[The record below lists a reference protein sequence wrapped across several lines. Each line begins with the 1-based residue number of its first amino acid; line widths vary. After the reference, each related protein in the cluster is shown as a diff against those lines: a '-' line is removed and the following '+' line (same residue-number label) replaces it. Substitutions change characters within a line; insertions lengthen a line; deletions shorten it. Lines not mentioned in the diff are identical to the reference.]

1 MVWWVWL
8 LVGLGLL
15 GFEILTPGGFFVLF
29 FGCGALAVGVLAG
42 SGLLQSAWTQWLT
55 FSILSIASLLLFRG
69 PLLRRF
75 QSQRAGSQPVD
86 SLLGETAVT
95 MEEIGAGAI
104 GKVELRG
111 ASWNARN
118 LESATLP
125 RGRRVRVEQVQGLT
139 LSVRSE

>member
-1 MVWWVWL
+1 MLWWLWVL
-8 LVGLGLL
+8 LGLGLL
-15 GFEILTPGGFFVLF
+15 GLEIVTPGGFFVLF
-29 FGCGALAVGVLAG
+29 FGCGALVVGALTGA
-42 SGLLQSAWTQWLT
+42 GLLHSTWVQWLL
-55 FSILSIASLLLFRG
+55 FSALSIVSLLLFRG

-75 QSQRAGSQPVD
+75 QPQGTGSHLVD
-86 SLLGETAVT
+86 SLVGETAVA

-111 ASWNARN
+111 ASWSARN
-118 LESATLP
+118 LEAATLP